1 MSPSLLVVAGEISG
15 DQHAAD
21 VVRRVRA
28 TLPDL
33 TVWGIG
39 GDALAAVGVSLRQHT
54 RDMAVMGLI
63 EVLRRIGF
71 FRRVLGDL
79 VQEARRTPPDAALLV
94 DYPGFNLRA
103 AARLK
108 AQGVRVIYYVCPQV
122 WAWRKSRIG
131 RIAEIV
137 DRLLVIFP
145 FEKELF
151 NGTRLR
157 PDFVG
162 HPLVES
168 VQAVR
173 DAPAVDLPWSGSR
186 RIALLP
192 GSRTQEISRILP
204 VLAEAAR
211 GVRKKYP
218 DAGFLLASPTE
229 ELATEERRMLR
240 SQGIPDGL
248 IPVVTGQT
256 LQILKQARA
265 AWVASGTATIE
276 TCLMRCPMVVVY
288 RTSALTNWAARRVLQ
303 VPHIGMVNLM
313 AGREICPE
321 RIQAEASPEKLI
333 EALLPLIE
341 DTPRRAR
348 MLEDLDQT
356 AFRLGEGGAAEHA
369 AAILLE
375 ELSRTP
381 FKPPAPLPPA

>member
-1 MSPSLLVVAGEISG
+1 MNPSLLVVAGEISG

-21 VVRRVRA
+21 VVRQVLAAR
-28 TLPDL
+28 PDL
-33 TVWGIG
+33 RVWGIG
-39 GDALAAVGVSLRQHT
+39 GDELASAGVSLRQHT
-54 RDMAVMGLI
+54 RDMAVMGI
-63 EVLRRIGF
+63 AEVLRRIGF
-71 FRRVLGDL
+71 FRRVLNELDE
-79 VQEARRTPPDAALLV
+79 EARRIRPDAALLV

-108 AQGVRVIYYVCPQV
+108 AQGVRVVYYVCPQV
-122 WAWRKSRIG
+122 WAWRRSRIG

-145 FEKELF
+145 FEAELF
-151 NGTRLR
+151 KDTRLR

-162 HPLVES
+162 HPLVEK

-173 DAPAVDLPWSGSR
+173 DAPNADLPWPGSR

-192 GSRTQEISRILP
+192 GSRTQEIRRILP
-204 VLAEAAR
+204 TLAAAAL
-211 GVRKKYP
+211 GMRKRFP

-229 ELATEERRMLR
+229 ALAAEERTMLR
-240 SQGIPDGL
+240 DLGVPDGW

-288 RTSALTNWAARRVLQ
+288 RTSAMTAWVARRVLRI
-303 VPHIGMVNLM
+303 PHIGMVNLM

-321 RIQAEASPEKLI
+321 LLQEA
-333 EALLPLIE
+333 ALPDRLVSALAPLVE
-341 DTPRRAR
+341 DTPERAR
-348 MLEDLDQT
+348 MLEDLEQT
-356 AFRLGEGGAAEHA
+356 ATRLGKGGAAEHA
-369 AAILLE
+369 ATILLE
-375 ELSRTP
+375 ELSRVRAE
-381 FKPPAPLPPA
+381 PPSAR